1 MDPVTQGALGA
12 ALPQSIRA
20 KRSGHREIQTA
31 LAGFLG
37 MLGGMA
43 ADLDILISS
52 NTDPLLFLTYH
63 RQFTHSFVFIPFGG
77 LIVALFLH
85 AIVRRRWTI
94 GFWQTVLLCSLGYAT
109 HALLDTA
116 TSYGTMLLWP
126 FSETRF
132 SWSIISIVDPLFTL
146 PLLASVLMAGIRN
159 QPRYARIGLVWAL
172 LYLGT
177 GWFQHQAAREIAEN
191 LATSRGHAPLRY
203 EIKPSFGNLL
213 VWRSVYETE
222 DRFFVDAARVGLAPK
237 VYEGTSVA
245 KLSLTR
251 DFPWLE
257 PDSQQARDIGRFGHF
272 SDGFT
277 AVDPVKPNRILD
289 VRYAFVPNEVN
300 ALFSIELS
308 EEAGPSEH
316 VHYQPHR
323 ENAREQFDRLWRMM
337 IGAGAGN

>member
-12 ALPQSIRA
+12 ALPQSTRV
-20 KRSGHREIQTA
+20 KWSGHRKTQTA

-52 NTDPLLFLTYH
+52 NTDPLLFLNYH

-77 LIVALFLH
+77 FIVALFLY
-85 AIVRRRWTI
+85 VLLGRRWTI
-94 GFWQTVLLCSLGYAT
+94 GFWQTALLCSLGYAT

-132 SWSIISIVDPLFTL
+132 SWSIISIVDPLLTL

-159 QPRYARIGLVWAL
+159 EPRYARIGLVWAFL
-172 LYLGT
+172 FLGA

-203 EIKPSFGNLL
+203 VIKPSFGNLL

-222 DRFFVDAARVGLAPK
+222 DRFFVDAIRVGIAPK
-237 VYEGTSVA
+237 VYEGTSVS
-245 KLSLTR
+245 KLSPTR
-251 DFPWLE
+251 DFPWLK
-257 PDSQQARDIGRFGHF
+257 PNSQQARDIGRFSNF

-277 AVDPVKPNRILD
+277 AVDPAKPNRILD
-289 VRYAFVPNEVN
+289 VRYSFVPNEVN

-308 EEAGPSEH
+308 EEAGPTEH
-316 VHYQPHR
+316 VRYQSHR
-323 ENAREQFDRLWRMM
+323 ENAREQFDRLWQMM
-337 IGAGAGN
+337 VDRRAGS

>member
-1 MDPVTQGALGA
+1 MDPVSQGALGA

-20 KRSGHREIQTA
+20 RWSGRRKTHAA

-52 NTDPLLFLTYH
+52 NADPLLFLTYH

-77 LIVALFLH
+77 FIVALFLH
-85 AIVRRRWTI
+85 GILRRRWTI
-94 GFWQTVLLCSLGYAT
+94 GFWQTALLCSLGYAT
-109 HALLDTA
+109 HALLDSA

-146 PLLASVLMAGIRN
+146 PLLVSVLMAGIRDE
-159 QPRYARIGLVWAL
+159 PRYARIGLVWAL
-172 LYLGT
+172 LYLGA
-177 GWFQHQAAREIAEN
+177 GWFQHQAAREIGEN
-191 LATSRGHAPLRY
+191 LAASRGHTPLRH
-203 EIKPSFGNLL
+203 EIKPSIGNLL
-213 VWRSVYETE
+213 VWRSVYESE
-222 DRFFVDAARVGLAPK
+222 DRFFVDAVRAGLAPK
-237 VYEGTSVA
+237 VFEGTSVL
-245 KLSLTR
+245 KLHLAR

-277 AVDPVKPNRILD
+277 AVDPAKPNRILD

-308 EEAGPSEH
+308 EEAGPTEH
-316 VHYQPHR
+316 VRYQPHR
-323 ENAREQFDRLWRMM
+323 QNAREQFDRLWRMM
-337 IGAGAGN
+337 VDGGSGN